1 MKKLPPHFAHI
12 LVPLLLTFIVTA
24 MVSAISTI
32 LAVGVNFHTAQ
43 IWPRAWM
50 ASWIAAFPV
59 ALFILPF
66 ARWAVGLVVRRD

>member
-1 MKKLPPHFAHI
+1 MQKLPPRFAHI

-32 LAVGVNFHTAQ
+32 LAVGVNFHAVQ

-50 ASWIAAFPV
+50 ASWMAAFPV

-66 ARWAVGLVVRRD
+66 ARWAVGFVVRRE